1 MSDRPPH
8 LIAHAHASQGA
19 TNYKVDL
26 RAGPHELT
34 ADEPAARG
42 GADAGP
48 APFELLLSG
57 LAACTA
63 ITLRMYAQR
72 KGWSVES
79 VEVDARLFKRGD
91 QTHIERTLAFVGQ
104 LDAEQ
109 KGRLLEISEK
119 TPVTLA
125 VKSGLEIRTS
135 IREA

>member
-1 MSDRPPH
+1 MSERPPH
-8 LIAHAHASQGA
+8 LIAQAHATQGA
-19 TNYKVDL
+19 VNYKVHL
-26 RAGPHELT
+26 RAGHHELT

-57 LAACTA
+57 LVACTA
-63 ITLRMYAQR
+63 ITLRMYAER
-72 KGWSVES
+72 KGWKLDT

-91 QTHIERTLAFVGQ
+91 QSHIERTLSMVGE

-109 KGRLLEISEK
+109 TARMLEISEK

-135 IREA
+135 IRTA

>member
-1 MSDRPPH
+1 MSERPPH
-8 LIAHAHASQGA
+8 LIAHAHASQG
-19 TNYKVDL
+19 TVNYKVDL
-26 RAGPHELT
+26 RAGHHELT
-34 ADEPAARG
+34 ADEPEAHG

-57 LAACTA
+57 LVACTA

-79 VEVDARLFKRGD
+79 VAVEARLFKRDD

-109 KGRLLEISEK
+109 RDRLREISEK

-125 VKSGLEIRTS
+125 VKSGIEIRTS